1 MYTPELLFQALQ
13 TQTFHE
19 EQTAKEA
26 LKQADRQKQNR
37 HKGMKNTLIAG
48 SSALS
53 WLAFAPSESTSAAN
67 NNNNKSVS
75 VAGSASDSASTGST
89 GASGSVAGREG

>member
-13 TQTFHE
+13 TQNFHE

-67 NNNNKSVS
+67 NKSV
-75 VAGSASDSASTGST
+75 AISASDSASTGSS